1 MLHLSAR
8 INFQLFHLVL
18 TLAFIA
24 AATFVCYRVI
34 QVNPTTAGFAYLLCV
49 LGVATGWGLV
59 EAFVASVAAMLAF
72 NFSFL
77 PPLETF
83 TIADL

>member
-1 MLHLSAR
+1 MSAR

-34 QVNPTTAGFAYLLCV
+34 HVNPTTVGFAYLLCV
-49 LGVATGWGLV
+49 LGIATAWGLV

-72 NFSFL
+72 NSSFL